1 MRIRKKSWEAEELSS
16 NRHLVHEPEQ
26 YKGKW
31 HEYFGNDKPIY
42 AEIGCGKGRFI
53 VQNAIENPDVNF
65 IGIERQTTI
74 MAIAARKV
82 SPEIENVALIRGDA
96 ETLGDIFEPGEL
108 YRIYLNFSDPW
119 PKKRWAKRR
128 LTYRGFLELYKKLL
142 GGDKEIFLK
151 TDNTVFFES
160 SLNEF
165 CETGWSLSN
174 ISLDL
179 HNSDY
184 EENIMT
190 EYEERFSSMGQ
201 PIYRLEARWKQN
213 GSDKEGN

>member
-1 MRIRKKSWEAEELSS
+1 MRIRKKPWEEQELST
-16 NRHLVHEPEQ
+16 NEHLVHDPENH
-26 YKGKW
+26 KGKW
-31 HEYFGNDKPIY
+31 KEYFGNDNPIY

-53 VQNAIENPDVNF
+53 VQNAMENPDINF

-74 MAIAARKV
+74 MAIAARKA
-82 SPEIENVALIRGDA
+82 SPDMKNVALIRGDA
-96 ETLGDIFEPGEL
+96 ETLADLFAPEEL
-108 YRIYLNFSDPW
+108 SRIYLNFSDPW

-128 LTYRGFLELYKKLL
+128 LTHRHFLELYKSLL

-165 CETGWSLSN
+165 CETGWRLSN

-179 HNSDY
+179 HNSGF
-184 EENIMT
+184 EGNIMT
-190 EYEERFSSMGQ
+190 EYEERFVGLGQ
-201 PIYRLEARWKQN
+201 PIYRLEARWPK
-213 GSDKEGN
+213 DEK

>member
-1 MRIRKKSWEAEELSS
+1 MRIRKKSWESEELIT
-16 NRHLVHEPEQ
+16 NKNIVQEPEE

-31 HEYFGNDKPIY
+31 REYFGNDNPVY
-42 AEIGCGKGRFI
+42 VEIGCGKGNFI
-53 VQNAIENPDVNF
+53 VQNSIENPNINF

-74 MAIAARKV
+74 MAIAARKTKDHMKN
-82 SPEIENVALIRGDA
+82 IALIVGDA
-96 ETLGDIFEPGEL
+96 ETLSDIFEPTEL
-108 YRIYLNFSDPW
+108 SRIYLNFSDPW

-128 LTYRGFLELYKKLL
+128 LTHRHFLDLYKTIL

-165 CETGWSLSN
+165 CDTGWKLSN

-179 HNSDY
+179 HNSSI
-184 EENIMT
+184 EGNIMT
-190 EYEERFSSMGQ
+190 EYEERFSSLGQ
-201 PIYRLEARWKQN
+201 PIYRLEARWPN
-213 GSDKEGN
+213 NN

>member
-1 MRIRKKSWEAEELSS
+1 MRIRKKSWEAEELST
-16 NRHLVHEPEQ
+16 NEHLVHNPEE

-31 HEYFGNDKPIY
+31 SEYFGNDKPIY

-53 VQNAIENPDVNF
+53 VQNAIANPDVNF

-74 MAIAARKV
+74 MAIAARKAG
-82 SPEIENVALIRGDA
+82 PEMDNIAFIRGDA
-96 ETLGDIFEPGEL
+96 ETLADLFAPEEL
-108 YRIYLNFSDPW
+108 SRIYLNFSDPW

-128 LTYRGFLELYKKLL
+128 LTYRAFLDLYKTALK
-142 GGDKEIFLK
+142 GDKEIFLK

-165 CETGWSLSN
+165 CETGWRLSN

-179 HNSDY
+179 HNSDF
-184 EENIMT
+184 EGNIMT
-190 EYEERFSSMGQ
+190 EYEERFVGLGQ
-201 PIYRLEARWKQN
+201 PIYRLEARWK
-213 GSDKEGN
+213 D

>member
-1 MRIRKKSWEAEELSS
+1 M
-16 NRHLVHEPEQ
+16 
-26 YKGKW
+26 
-31 HEYFGNDKPIY
+31 
-42 AEIGCGKGRFI
+42 
-53 VQNAIENPDVNF
+53 NF

-108 YRIYLNFSDPW
+108 SRIYLNFSDPW

-184 EENIMT
+184 EGNIMT

>member
-1 MRIRKKSWEAEELSS
+1 MRIRKKSWEAEELS
-16 NRHLVHEPEQ
+16 NNEHLVHNPEE

-31 HEYFGNDKPIY
+31 SEYFGNDKPIY

-53 VQNAIENPDVNF
+53 VQNALENPDVNF

-74 MAIAARKV
+74 MAIAARKAGH
-82 SPEIENVALIRGDA
+82 EMDNIALIRGDA
-96 ETLGDIFEPGEL
+96 ETLADIFAPEEL
-108 YRIYLNFSDPW
+108 SRIYLNFSDPW

-128 LTYRGFLELYKKLL
+128 LTYRSFLEIYKCILK
-142 GGDKEIFLK
+142 GDKEIFLK

-165 CETGWSLSN
+165 CTTGWRLSN

-179 HNSDY
+179 HNSDF
-184 EENIMT
+184 EGNIMT
-190 EYEERFSSMGQ
+190 EYEERFVGLGQ
-201 PIYRLEARWKQN
+201 PIYRLEARWL
-213 GSDKEGN
+213 D